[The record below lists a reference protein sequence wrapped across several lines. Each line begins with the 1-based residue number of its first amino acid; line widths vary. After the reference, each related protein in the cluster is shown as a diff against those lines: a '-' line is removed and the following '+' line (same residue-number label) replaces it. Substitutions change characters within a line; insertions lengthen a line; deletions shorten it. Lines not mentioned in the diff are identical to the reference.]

1 MVSTDPLAVPG
12 FRFAG
17 IPAGI
22 KKNGAPDLALLVAD
36 RVVPCAGVFTTN
48 RIVAAPVT
56 LSRETLLRGGNTARA
71 VVINSGNANAC
82 TGPRGE
88 ADAQAMTAALAAA
101 LGCDDEEILVCST
114 GVIGAPLPVERVEAG
129 IAKAADTLAVDGLA
143 AFARAIMTTDTRPK
157 IRSAEATI
165 GGRTVRVAGA
175 SKGAGM
181 IHPNMATLLGFIVTD
196 APVDPV
202 DLDALWHRVCHR
214 TFNAITVDGDT
225 STNDTALLFAGPGE
239 PLRGDD
245 LDALGDLIEA
255 VAGELARDIVRDAEG
270 GTKTV
275 ALTVA
280 GAASHAD
287 AAAAAEAIALSP
299 LVKTALHGEDPNWG
313 RIIAA
318 AGRSGAALDPKGL
331 ELCIGDVVLYAG
343 GAWRGPEAEAAAR
356 AVMKRAEYPIRLWL
370 GKGTAERTLY
380 TCDFGP
386 DYVRINADYRS

>member
-1 MVSTDPLAVPG
+1 MVSTAPIAVPG

-17 IPAGI
+17 LPVGI
-22 KKNGAPDLALLVAD
+22 KASGDPDLALLVAD
-36 RVVPCAGVFTTN
+36 GLVPCAGVFTTN

-56 LSRETLLRGGNTARA
+56 LSRDVLLRGGNTVRA
-71 VVINSGNANAC
+71 VVVNSGNANAC
-82 TGPRGE
+82 TGERGE
-88 ADAQAMTAALAAA
+88 ADARATAAAVAAA
-101 LGCDDEEILVCST
+101 LGCQDDAVLVCST
-114 GVIGAPLPVERVEAG
+114 GVIGAPLPMEPLEKGVAAAAEALDG
-129 IAKAADTLAVDGLA
+129 DGLA

-157 IRSAEATI
+157 TRSLEVSI
-165 GGRTVRVAGA
+165 GARTYRVAGA
-175 SKGAGM
+175 AKGAGM
-181 IHPNMATLLGFIVTD
+181 IHPNMATMLGFVVTD
-196 APVDPV
+196 APVDPL

-214 TFNAITVDGDT
+214 TFNAITIDGDT
-225 STNDTALLFAGPGE
+225 STNDTALVFAGPGD
-239 PLRGDD
+239 PLKGDD
-245 LDALGDLIEA
+245 LNALSDAIEA

-287 AAAAAEAIALSP
+287 AAAAAEAVALSP

-318 AGRSGAALDPKGL
+318 VGRSGAAFDPDAL
-331 ELCIGDVVLYAG
+331 SLTIGPVVIYHG
-343 GAWRGPEAEAAAR
+343 RWMGPGAEQR
-356 AVMKRAEYPIRLWL
+356 AHQVMKRAEYSIRLEL
-370 GKGTAERTLY
+370 GKGSASRTIH